1 MGKNLLLCSWQWGT
15 SIHWALRW
23 SERFS
28 GTSVANQLNVY
39 QLVVQVVLGL
49 LSTQRECKHL
59 NSHHSSHSKDNLLLT
74 VTNGILD
81 HRIIFP
87 MSLSCLSQ
95 PWPCWVLRPSSAIL
109 IPIGKC
115 LHGCLGWFLP
125 PTSHTRSRRDQR
137 ELYNSF
143 PPGYVGTA
151 CAGWISAI
159 RQALFVYVS
168 VYPGKAFQLSILE
181 FEQYFPEHRPGKFCR
196 FGSSTVGSL
205 VQDQP
210 WVLEQR
216 LYIKRE
222 NPNTFLC
229 FSLQT
234 NTNGALRLRSGPIV

>member
-1 MGKNLLLCSWQWGT
+1 M
-15 SIHWALRW
+15 
-23 SERFS
+23 
-28 GTSVANQLNVY
+28 
-39 QLVVQVVLGL
+39 VQVVLGL
-49 LSTQRECKHL
+49 LGTQQEWEHL
-59 NSHHSSHSKDNLLLT
+59 NACHSSHSKDNLLLT

-81 HRIIFP
+81 HRIISA

-95 PWPCWVLRPSSAIL
+95 PRPCQARWAPQPSSVLL
-109 IPIGKC
+109 IPTGKC
-115 LHGCLGWFLP
+115 FHGCLGWFLP
-125 PTSHTRSRRDQR
+125 PTSHTRGRRDQR
-137 ELYNSF
+137 ELYNSP

-151 CAGWISAI
+151 CAGWINAI

-181 FEQYFPEHRPGKFCR
+181 FEQYFPEHQPGKFCR
-196 FGSSTVGSL
+196 FGSKTVGSL